1 MANKIYLK
9 SKQSAGSPM
18 AGLDFTLGE
27 VAVNSNDGE
36 IFVAQATGGAVGDA
50 STAVKSALMKHGGT
64 MTGSID
70 MDSNSVSDVRNF
82 NFDGESTVNS
92 VKDEDDMASDSS
104 SSLATQQS
112 IKAYVDETRMVV
124 LTGGFN
130 YGYSV
135 WTKVWIPLAGDS
147 TLDVA
152 GTSTSGYPE
161 YVNFIAPYDGT
172 LQKVILR
179 SEEACRTTLV
189 AFHLGSDGDEMPNT
203 LSTSSV
209 EVEMSTD
216 DTTYEFDFSG
226 ETNAFTKGQ
235 IIGIS
240 VTPESDMNDVAYT
253 VVFQM
258 DSTT

>member
-1 MANKIYLK
+1 MANKILIK
-9 SKQSAGSPM
+9 SS
-18 AGLDFTLGE
+18 
-27 VAVNSNDGE
+27 
-36 IFVAQATGGAVGDA
+36 GGAGETPTTSECTVAEICVNKSDTKLFLGTGAGDA
-50 STAVKSALMKHGGT
+50 GTTST
-64 MTGSID
+64 
-70 MDSNSVSDVRNF
+70 
-82 NFDGESTVNS
+82 TVHWIGAEI
-92 VKDEDDMASDSS
+92 KDEDDMASDSS
-104 SSLATQQS
+104 DSLATQQS